1 MAKCDACF
9 SIVPDRRGERGH
21 DALVE
26 TGSEKIRPFGQAAI
40 IKTSFTCSTC
50 GTKWTYE
57 NDKNDSFAGWHE
69 VEN

>member
-1 MAKCDACF
+1 MAKCDACC
-9 SIVPDRRGERGH
+9 SIVMDRRGERGH

-26 TGSEKIRPFGQAAI
+26 TGSEKFSPIGKAAVT
-40 IKTSFTCSTC
+40 KASFVCSTC

-57 NDKNDSFAGWHE
+57 NDKNNSFAGWHE